1 MNLTLEVWRKKKVVT
16 RERGRQGRA
25 KSKKIDGGER
35 NMIKGARRGARGVR
49 GKRSEMRNIKKKKIK
64 IVQSGKDRDLVWE
77 CPISNRG

>member
-35 NMIKGARRGARGVR
+35 NMIKGEPWGAG
-49 GKRSEMRNIKKKKIK
+49 GEGKKKRNEKYQK
-64 IVQSGKDRDLVWE
+64 KK
-77 CPISNRG
+77 N

>member
-25 KSKKIDGGER
+25 KSKKTDGGER
-35 NMIKGARRGARGVR
+35 NMIKGARRGARG
-49 GKRSEMRNIKKKKIK
+49 GEGKKKRNEKYQKKKFK
-64 IVQSGKDRDLVWE
+64 IVQSEKDRDLVWE